1 MNFSQLDAWL
11 VNIEGSD
18 LADKILRN
26 TKQFATI
33 SQIIVDHID
42 KASSSIILDC
52 KFSMHSI
59 RAGRREFNLSIP
71 YPLPVDDYQSFYQL
85 FLDCLSEQYP
95 ELLI

>member
-11 VNIEGSD
+11 VNMESSD
-18 LADKILRN
+18 LANRILRN

-52 KFSMHSI
+52 RFSIHSI
-59 RAGRREFNLSIP
+59 RTSCKEFNLSVP
-71 YPLPVDDYQSFYQL
+71 YPLPVSDYQSFYQL